1 MKNQQENDNIE
12 KQNLPV
18 IPLIKLEPIKFELTI
33 ELKLLEPIKFEPI
46 KLSFEKS
53 SLTLDL
59 ALIEVGLPRTITEE
73 VIYQGDRNYS
83 YIDQYGIL
91 HEPRITL
98 LPNPD
103 LYRFK
108 VMEKVLN
115 KVASDNYT
123 IGYKDALDFRIYDK
137 VGSLETASEVV
148 EKYKKIAEQ
157 QKLKHFLELAGI
169 CKNGTL
175 NESLGPDQ
183 EKSIIS
189 FLKLTDI
196 THEVSSTPNIDN
208 GDNEVSA
215 LGSVSDYNHDNC
227 EQV

>member
-18 IPLIKLEPIKFELTI
+18 MPLIKL
-33 ELKLLEPIKFEPI
+33 EPI

-83 YIDQYGIL
+83 YIYQYGIL

-98 LPNPD
+98 FPNPD

-137 VGSLETASEVV
+137 VGSLETA
-148 EKYKKIAEQ
+148 
-157 QKLKHFLELAGI
+157 LF
-169 CKNGTL
+169 
-175 NESLGPDQ
+175 
-183 EKSIIS
+183 
-189 FLKLTDI
+189 
-196 THEVSSTPNIDN
+196 
-208 GDNEVSA
+208 
-215 LGSVSDYNHDNC
+215 
-227 EQV
+227 